1 MMGASGSLAVFM
13 LIAGLCNSQLVV
25 DYSIVPY
32 SGDLSRLAT
41 LVWLRPAHCL
51 FETWAAQRSDWMVS
65 PHSSISIVVDILRE
79 VDNGTFALPHKYP
92 VPRCNYFS
100 SESPEAAY
108 QMGPR
113 IVCKNGSCIEEVLP
127 GQAFRIRYILQDM
140 SGKSLIQTRWSD
152 SILTRNDP
160 PSYLSIQVWDAGMR
174 SGNMIVITVLLT
186 TALLILVVGF
196 AATIAA
202 GWK

>member
-79 VDNGTFALPHKYP
+79 
-92 VPRCNYFS
+92 
-100 SESPEAAY
+100 EAAY